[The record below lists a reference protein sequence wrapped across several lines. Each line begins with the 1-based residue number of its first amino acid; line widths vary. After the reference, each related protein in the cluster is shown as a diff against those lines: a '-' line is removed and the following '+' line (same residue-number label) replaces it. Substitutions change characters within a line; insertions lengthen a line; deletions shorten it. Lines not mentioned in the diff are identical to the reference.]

1 MRGRRRWLVAS
12 ALALVALTARA
23 EAVNG
28 KAAPGF
34 DLPTL
39 SGDSRVSLSGLAG
52 KIVVLHFGTGW

>member
-1 MRGRRRWLVAS
+1 MRYARPWLLAS
-12 ALALVALTARA
+12 AIALIALTAQA

-39 SGDSRVSLSGLAG
+39 SGDARVSLSGLEG